1 MNQLPPPPIGPFRR
15 RRMGEL
21 AKDYA
26 IAIGGYIV
34 DLVAGAFYF
43 NRWIFSFLLAI
54 TILWFL
60 LSMMT
65 SQLVYFVR
73 PVCSLPIISPMIPFC
88 HREDFKGSLTHN
100 SGGRPVRWADYPKL
114 VDLQTKTFDKLLD
127 ENAGGKGLALQTIE
141 ASKTPTS
148 LMARVLQFLL
158 SNINPTEEAVIQAFL
173 MSMDNI
179 ATHMVR
185 LRDEAEIS
193 MGHLMR
199 LEEHLMVLHEITHR
213 DNKELTAAQEDVL
226 AELWTWLGGNRPRLR
241 KMSSNLDLL
250 KNVEKYRKKALAHVV
265 VTLQVLHALDADM
278 EELRTRVAAPEI
290 AGDRIPIEVHIKSI
304 KVGVERLKEG
314 QMKASLREGES
325 IARILEI
332 NT

>member
-1 MNQLPPPPIGPFRR
+1 
-15 RRMGEL
+15 
-21 AKDYA
+21 
-26 IAIGGYIV
+26 
-34 DLVAGAFYF
+34 
-43 NRWIFSFLLAI
+43 
-54 TILWFL
+54 
-60 LSMMT
+60 
-65 SQLVYFVR
+65 
-73 PVCSLPIISPMIPFC
+73 
-88 HREDFKGSLTHN
+88 
-100 SGGRPVRWADYPKL
+100 
-114 VDLQTKTFDKLLD
+114 
-127 ENAGGKGLALQTIE
+127 
-141 ASKTPTS
+141 
-148 LMARVLQFLL
+148 MARVLPF
-158 SNINPTEEAVIQAFL
+158 SFSTTNPTQEAVTETFL

-179 ATHMVR
+179 ASHVVR
-185 LRDEAEIS
+185 LRDEAEVS
-193 MGHLMR
+193 MGHLMS
-199 LEEHLMVLHEITHR
+199 LEQHLVVLHEITHR

>member
-1 MNQLPPPPIGPFRR
+1 MN
-15 RRMGEL
+15 
-21 AKDYA
+21 DY
-26 IAIGGYIV
+26 
-34 DLVAGAFYF
+34 
-43 NRWIFSFLLAI
+43 
-54 TILWFL
+54 
-60 LSMMT
+60 
-65 SQLVYFVR
+65 
-73 PVCSLPIISPMIPFC
+73 
-88 HREDFKGSLTHN
+88 
-100 SGGRPVRWADYPKL
+100 
-114 VDLQTKTFDKLLD
+114 
-127 ENAGGKGLALQTIE
+127 ALQTIE
-141 ASKTPTS
+141 ASKTPIS
-148 LMARVLQFLL
+148 LMARVLPFSL
-158 SNINPTEEAVIQAFL
+158 SNTNPTEEAVIEAFL

-179 ATHMVR
+179 ATHMAR